1 MPNVPSS
8 PTPSLDLPPELMQIM
23 NMGAPGINPM
33 APIAGP
39 GGPMAPENRPTPN
52 ERVINPLLSGAPAG
66 GGGGPVLSAFG
77 QPGYAD
83 GGMVGPNGM
92 PMPQQP
98 MPQQPM
104 PQQQMGGQ
112 PGMAQPAAGGQQ
124 VTEADIQQFV
134 QQNPQAVQQIAG
146 QLQQMVQSGELAPQG
161 LQMAGQLAQVALNNP
176 DMYPQMRQF
185 AIQQGLMAPEEIPE
199 QFDPGLLAIVL
210 IAARSLEGAGAM
222 GGTNGMGGADEM
234 PSYADGGLVK
244 PGDNASGGGKVRGPG
259 TSTSDSIPIR
269 VSTGEYVIPAHVVSA
284 KGREFFDKMLD
295 SYRER

>member
-83 GGMVGPNGM
+83 GGMVGPGGM
-92 PMPQQP
+92 P

-134 QQNPQAVQQIAG
+134 QQNPQAVQQI
-146 QLQQMVQSGELAPQG
+146 
-161 LQMAGQLAQVALNNP
+161 AGQLAQVALNNP